1 MNTVSKARRLLEA
14 FTDNVKIKSG
24 QEGQWIK
31 EFTDALNAATGQTF
45 KGTAPVSHRG
55 GLSGWAKSE
64 SNSINIVFDVHS
76 QGVFSLTKA
85 VTYKGEGPQSIT
97 TNGPKN
103 LKDLVASIKANID
116 HMG

>member
-1 MNTVSKARRLLEA
+1 MITVSKARRLLKSA
-14 FTDNVKIKSG
+14 TDNVKIKSG
-24 QEGQWIK
+24 QEDQWIK

-45 KGTAPVSHRG
+45 KGTAPVAHRG
-55 GLSGWAKSE
+55 GLSGWAKSG
-64 SNSINIVFDVHS
+64 SNSINIVFDFHS

-97 TNGPKN
+97 SNGPKN